1 MSTPKLVMFD
11 VPLDDAEALRWGTR
25 TPDDFICDRADDTK
39 ASMSIEDG
47 LRIFQATKCRDIEE
61 SARVQLVTCAYNFL
75 KVPSLKQKLTGSVH
89 VHVHVR
95 PRKQQSRKQQYWF
108 LWEAK
113 NRLTEVKQ
121 EDVHRLD
128 EIAAHCLVGTN
139 RSGKTFP
146 KSLVAITAAEDSLAN
161 VDKLIARLVRR
172 VELVTAPP
180 RMGQGQGFAPTLVI
194 GNAHDPN
201 DDAEALSFRES
212 LLALHWPDS
221 KTVGRQLGSTG
232 TGVEA
237 RVSRERADGTLFG
250 VWAGRARG
258 GYQHPTFQFLPS
270 GSPHPRLPDLLDAL
284 ARRPDLTPA
293 ADRSGWERAFWL
305 YQPRGRLSEQALAMR
320 AAAPEQFRADPERFA
335 ALPDSPRTPADVF
348 QLDPQAVIDL
358 ARDDAA
364 AQVPPEAPTS
374 QEARRHG

>member
-25 TPDDFICDRADDTK
+25 TPDDFMCDRADDTMG
-39 ASMSIEDG
+39 STSIEDG
-47 LRIFQATKCRDIEE
+47 LRIFQVARCRDVEE
-61 SARVQLVTCAYNFL
+61 PARVQLAACAYDFL

-89 VHVHVR
+89 VHVR
-95 PRKQQSRKQQYWF
+95 PRKRQHWF

-113 NRLTEVKQ
+113 SRLTKVRQ
-121 EDVHRLD
+121 EDVHRLGD
-128 EIAAHCLVGTN
+128 EIATHCRIG
-139 RSGKTFP
+139 SGLYGETFP
-146 KSLVAITAAEDSLAN
+146 KTLVAITAAEDALVN
-161 VDKLIARLVRR
+161 VDKLIARLIRR

-194 GNAHDPN
+194 GTTPDPS
-201 DDAEALSFRES
+201 DTAEALSFRES
-212 LLALHWPDS
+212 LLALGWPDS

-237 RVSRERADGTLFG
+237 RVSRERAEGTLFG

-258 GYQHPTFQFLPS
+258 GYQHPSFQFLPS
-270 GSPHPRLPDLLDAL
+270 GSPHPRLPELLDAL
-284 ARRPDLTPA
+284 ARRPDLAPV

-305 YQPRGRLSEQALAMR
+305 YQPRGRLSEQALALR
-320 AAAPEQFRADPERFA
+320 AAAPAQFRAAPERFA
-335 ALPDSPRTPADVF
+335 ALPDTARTPADVF
-348 QLDPQAVIDL
+348 QHDPQAVIDL

-364 AQVPPEAPTS
+364 AQVPPEASDTR
-374 QEARRHG
+374 EAPRHG